1 MKGAIIA
8 TALAMLI
15 VASALPG
22 CLQEPS
28 GDGNVVTV
36 TLRIEFAPEAPS
48 AYAGNV
54 TEWTPDGHGNW
65 SLTSRNATDGK
76 AVYIVHN
83 LTAKTPLGALLAGA
97 TAAGVEVRHHSE
109 SMGAFVDAIAGVE
122 NGRGG
127 HYWSYYVD
135 GEYGTVSSDR
145 ARLSGGDTVRWVY
158 LGSPVG

>member
-1 MKGAIIA
+1 
-8 TALAMLI
+8 
-15 VASALPG
+15 
-22 CLQEPS
+22 
-28 GDGNVVTV
+28 
-36 TLRIEFAPEAPS
+36 
-48 AYAGNV
+48 
-54 TEWTPDGHGNW
+54 
-65 SLTSRNATDGK
+65 
-76 AVYIVHN
+76 VYVVHN
-83 LTAKTPLGALLAGA
+83 LTARTPLGALLAGA
-97 TAAGVEVRHHSE
+97 TASGFDVRHHIE